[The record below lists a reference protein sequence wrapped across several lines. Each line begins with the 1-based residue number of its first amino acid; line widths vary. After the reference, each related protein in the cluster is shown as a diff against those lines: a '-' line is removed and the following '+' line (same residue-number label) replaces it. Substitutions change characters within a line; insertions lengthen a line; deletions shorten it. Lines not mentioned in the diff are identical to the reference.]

1 MSTLPLSNDVPTAH
15 GPRVTAWALF
25 LTFSKITLSGFG
37 GMVFWARRVLVER
50 RRWLTEQ
57 EFVDLLALG
66 QLLPGPNV
74 LNVTV
79 MVGYRC
85 AGWAG
90 AAAAVTGFLG
100 WPCLLVIALGMLH
113 QRYGTLPL
121 VQPALTGMVAVSA
134 GLLLAS
140 VVKMTTVLPRHWRPW
155 LFAGLAFVGVGVV
168 RWPLLVVLGVLAPWA
183 IIMAWKGKD

>member
-1 MSTLPLSNDVPTAH
+1 MQQAESQ
-15 GPRVTAWALF
+15 GPKVGVLAIF
-25 LTFSKITLSGFG
+25 LTFSHVTLSSFG
-37 GMVFWARRVLVER
+37 SPLFWARRVLVER

-90 AAAAVTGFLG
+90 AAAAVTGFLS
-100 WPCLLVIALGMLH
+100 WPCLLVIALGVLH
-113 QRYGTLPL
+113 QRYSTLPL
-121 VQPALTGMVAVSA
+121 VPPALTGMAAVSA

-155 LFAGLAFVGVGVV
+155 LFAGLAFVG
-168 RWPLLVVLGVLAPWA
+168 
-183 IIMAWKGKD
+183 